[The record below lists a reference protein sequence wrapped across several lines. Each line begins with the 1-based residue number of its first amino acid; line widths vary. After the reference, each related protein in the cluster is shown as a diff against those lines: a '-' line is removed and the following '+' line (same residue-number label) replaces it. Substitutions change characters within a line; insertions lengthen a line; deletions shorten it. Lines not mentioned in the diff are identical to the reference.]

1 MRKSI
6 SVHTQ
11 HTLRLQ
17 SGAEGRP
24 GRCPCVEAAVAGAA
38 AAAALSRGL
47 GAPSAGPCGPGSSAS
62 RLTVAAA
69 GAAVLAVSPPL
80 RTYYLQ

>member
-1 MRKSI
+1 MRKSRE
-6 SVHTQ
+6 

-38 AAAALSRGL
+38 AAVAQSRGL
-47 GAPSAGPCGPGSSAS
+47 GALSTGPCGPGSSAS
-62 RLTVAAA
+62 RLTAVAA
-69 GAAVLAVSPPL
+69 GAAELAASPPL